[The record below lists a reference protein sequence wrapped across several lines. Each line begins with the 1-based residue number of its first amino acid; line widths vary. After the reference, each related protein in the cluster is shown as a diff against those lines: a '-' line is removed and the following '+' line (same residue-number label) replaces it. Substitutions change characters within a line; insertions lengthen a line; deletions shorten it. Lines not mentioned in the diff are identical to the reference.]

1 MAVLAKGH
9 VLLEDVPGVGKTTTA
24 LALSRLMGMEFNRIQ
39 FTPDVVPSDV
49 TGFTMYDKQSGQFS
63 YRAGAVMCN
72 LLLADEI
79 NRTSSKTQSA
89 LLEVMEEGKVT
100 VDGETHCVP
109 SPFVVIATENP
120 VGSSGTQ
127 LLPESQLDRF
137 MISVS
142 MGYPDHQSLVELLRD
157 RQREN
162 PLENAKTVVTRE
174 EVLELQ
180 KEVQEIYVADQVLD
194 YVAHLAEAT
203 RNHELITLG
212 LSPRGTLALVRM
224 AKAAAYMK
232 ERDYVIPKDVQDVF
246 KDVAAHRMILD
257 SKARYQENLP
267 VRSFLRFWQ
276 TWRNRRWKD
285 DKGQDPV
292 ALVAGLHGRSS
303 SNYRHMAFC
312 SGSFAHHSYFDL
324 FCRECGFVRKKAVIK
339 LHLPKASERM
349 ECSMENVFGKSV
361 CMAGIW
367 RSRSAQMGKSF
378 YR

>member
-1 MAVLAKGH
+1 MADKIRELRTELAKIIKGKSEITDKIIMAVLAEGH

-24 LALSRLMGMEFNRIQ
+24 LALSRLMGMEFQRIQ

-49 TGFTMYDKQSGQFS
+49 TGFTMYDKESNSFI
-63 YRAGAVMCN
+63 YRPGSVMCN

-89 LLEVMEEGKVT
+89 LLEVMEEGMVT
-100 VDGETHCVP
+100 VDGESHPVP
-109 SPFVVIATENP
+109 KPFVVIATENP

-127 LLPESQLDRF
+127 MLPESQLDRF
-137 MISVS
+137 MVSVS

-194 YVAHLAEAT
+194 YVADLAEAT
-203 RNHELITLG
+203 RKHVLITLG

-232 ERDYVIPKDVQDVF
+232 ERDYVIPKDVQEVF

-257 SKARYQENLP
+257 SKARYQEKSAREIL
-267 VRSFLRFWQ
+267 SEILA
-276 TWRNRRWKD
+276 D
-285 DKGQDPV
+285 V
-292 ALVAGLHGRSS
+292 A
-303 SNYRHMAFC
+303 
-312 SGSFAHHSYFDL
+312 
-324 FCRECGFVRKKAVIK
+324 E
-339 LHLPKASERM
+339 PKVE
-349 ECSMENVFGKSV
+349 G
-361 CMAGIW
+361 
-367 RSRSAQMGKSF
+367 
-378 YR
+378 